1 MGIDNT
7 GVVADMPESTG
18 RRNMYVTHLDAGEYI
33 RLRGVDFGDKGARKF
48 SLTASAEGNCTAS
61 LHVDAPNGP
70 IIGSVKVTDT
80 KALDRYK
87 DFSAKVNGIK
97 GVHDLYIVIDKV
109 DGDVRLDYWMFK

>member
-1 MGIDNT
+1 
-7 GVVADMPESTG
+7 
-18 RRNMYVTHLDAGEYI
+18 MYVTHLDAGEYI

-48 SLTASAEGNCTAS
+48 SLTASAEGNCTVS